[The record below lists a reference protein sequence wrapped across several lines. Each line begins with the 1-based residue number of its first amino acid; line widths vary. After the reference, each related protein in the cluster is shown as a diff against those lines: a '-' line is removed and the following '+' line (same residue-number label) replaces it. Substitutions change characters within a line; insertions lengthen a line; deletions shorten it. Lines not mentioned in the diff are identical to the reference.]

1 MEEKSFNEI
10 WSILKNLNSYQ
21 TKDEIDALV
30 SDFDFDMIRERGLLM
45 LAKMVI
51 DGDINAIQY
60 LLKKGVNVNLT
71 SSEPYYRAGPA
82 LLFALQN
89 NISSVSKKCNI
100 IRLLIDYGSDIDATV
115 KWYTQNQETE
125 LTGNYIEYG
134 IALGEEHHKIVNN
147 ASYDAESRRSSK
159 KEVQDLQ
166 VLLSLIKDLGINLNT
181 NTAKNLHNFLNIDT
195 KTTKKVDTTKFLKE
209 ALLELTVKDR
219 VYDLPSVAKEI
230 CYSYL
235 ENESFI
241 PSKEWAE
248 LIKHLVKI
256 SLTFEEVSK
265 YVYEGEIVSFMDD
278 EGWLSQSW
286 EEYNWFSELTAVLA
300 NENAL
305 KNPEWDSLLL
315 LIIKEC
321 TIYDAESIDEQI
333 EEILKE
339 PWVQSHKSFQKLK
352 ATANQYL
359 Y

>member
-1 MEEKSFNEI
+1 MKEKSFNEI

-30 SDFDFDMIRERGLLM
+30 SDFDMIQERGLLM

-51 DGDINAIQY
+51 DGNINAIQY
-60 LLKKGVNVNLT
+60 LLKKGVNVNLA
-71 SSEPYYRAGPA
+71 SSESYYRTGPA

-89 NISSVSKKCNI
+89 NTSSISKKCDI
-100 IRLLIDYGSDIDATV
+100 IRMLIDYGSDIDATV
-115 KWYTQNQETE
+115 KWYTLNQETE

-134 IALGEEHHKIVNN
+134 IALGEEHHKIVNDT
-147 ASYDAESRRSSK
+147 SYDAESRKSSK
-159 KEVQDLQ
+159 KEIRDLQ
-166 VLLSLIKDLGINLNT
+166 VLLSLIKDLGINLSI

-195 KTTKKVDTTKFLKE
+195 KTTKKVDAKKFLKD
-209 ALLELTVKDR
+209 ALRELTVKDR
-219 VYDLPSVAKEI
+219 VYDLPSVAKEV
-230 CYSYL
+230 CCSYL

-241 PSKEWAE
+241 PSKEWGE

-265 YVYEGEIVSFMDD
+265 YVYEGEIVSFIDD

-300 NENAL
+300 NENTF

-333 EEILKE
+333 EEILTE

-352 ATANQYL
+352 AAANQYL